1 MLLAPLVRLLAATML
16 TASEW
21 TVEIPPMR
29 VPRVCQEANGT
40 VTAVDRTACQTG
52 IIAQDR
58 IERSLILTNKRTS
71 AIVLMPSRAKTKE
84 FPNGYNKNA
93 RFSVK
98 MLISF
103 DTPSSYELDAQASRS
118 RARFFCESAQKLCR
132 SDRATDPSAKVTPTI
147 PTCAADGPLPSHTTC
162 YLEKRISSY
171 WSDGGRLFLFPVVG
185 PFS

>member
-1 MLLAPLVRLLAATML
+1 ML
-16 TASEW
+16 TAPEW

-40 VTAVDRTACQTG
+40 VTAVDRTACQTA

-71 AIVLMPSRAKTKE
+71 AIVLMPIRAKTKE
-84 FPNGYNKNA
+84 FPGGYNKNA

-118 RARFFCESAQKLCR
+118 RARFFCESAQKICARIAQRIHPPRSLLLPQLVQPRFLCP
-132 SDRATDPSAKVTPTI
+132 ATQSATWKR
-147 PTCAADGPLPSHTTC
+147 
-162 YLEKRISSY
+162 RISSNP
-171 WSDGGRLFLFPVVG
+171 SEDGNLLLFPVVD